1 MEPIGLRLSN
11 TPYIR
16 YILVDYAKLLKLYR
30 NDNLNVLMQK
40 TILESDVSHQINKL
54 QYCLPKKRSPQ
65 FLLKF
70 DYYAY
75 NQTDIFSKIKNYF
88 KTSNAMF
95 DLRNNIQKFDEKE
108 FEKNIISDY
117 NKIIKY
123 YQSKNHRD
131 IYDHITA
138 EMF

>member
-1 MEPIGLRLSN
+1 
-11 TPYIR
+11 
-16 YILVDYAKLLKLYR
+16 
-30 NDNLNVLMQK
+30 
-40 TILESDVSHQINKL
+40 
-54 QYCLPKKRSPQ
+54 
-65 FLLKF
+65 
-70 DYYAY
+70 
-75 NQTDIFSKIKNYF
+75 
-88 KTSNAMF
+88 MF